1 MRPSWAEP
9 RRALPV
15 ALAALTVAV
24 GGCGGGHHASAQPT
38 PTGTAAQRAGGDR
51 APSDRE
57 LIQAL
62 LDRRARALERGAARA
77 YAATAASGVRAAAR
91 TDARRARP
99 LGLRDVQ
106 LGIDRLDLHGRRA
119 RAHVVTAWGIRGVR
133 GTFRTERR
141 IVLRRTGAG
150 WRIART
156 LGRRGLAPWEVTAY
170 TRRDEPHFVVLV
182 PPGLDID
189 AAGLPS
195 ALQDGYARFA
205 ATLQRAHLRH
215 RYLVVVAP
223 TATGANQLT
232 EDIRGVQTL
241 SAVAD
246 TSVHEEGPAQQVTQ
260 VLSQRLLVV
269 WPAFSGLGFD
279 ERRRVVAHELTHLV
293 LAGATSGRTPSWL
306 VEGIA
311 LYVSGDRRSDQV
323 TSILRGVAGA
333 EGAAARPA
341 LSLRRLS
348 APNAIARLSGPR
360 QAGAYAYA
368 SAAAFAIADRYGR
381 QALLRL
387 YDAFGDPRLH
397 GPGGAALT
405 SRALRRVIGVGLAAF
420 ERDLRAGLS

>member
-1 MRPSWAEP
+1 VTVV
-9 RRALPV
+9 V
-15 ALAALTVAV
+15 A
-24 GGCGGGHHASAQPT
+24 GCGGGHGTPARPT

-62 LDRRARALERGAARA
+62 VNRRARALERGAARA
-77 YAATAASGVRAAAR
+77 YAATAASGARAAAR

-106 LGIDRLDLHGRRA
+106 LGIDRLDVHGRRA
-119 RAHVVTAWGIRGVR
+119 RARVVTAWGIRGVR
-133 GTFRTERR
+133 GTFRTERQ
-141 IVLRRTGAG
+141 IVLRRTGGG
-150 WRIART
+150 WRIAGT
-156 LGRRGLAPWEVTAY
+156 LGRRGLAPWEVAAY

-182 PPGLDID
+182 PSGLDID

-205 ATLQRAHLRH
+205 ATLPRAHLRR

-223 TATGANQLT
+223 TAAGAKALT
-232 EDIRGVQTL
+232 EDIRGVETL

-246 TSVHEEGPAQQVTQ
+246 TAVREAGPAQRVTD

-323 TSILRGVAGA
+323 TAILRGLAGA

-348 APNAIARLSGPR
+348 TPNAIARLSGPR

-381 QALLRL
+381 RALLRL
-387 YDAFGDPRLH
+387 YDAFDDTRLH
-397 GPGGAALT
+397 GTGGAALT
-405 SRALRRVIGVGLAAF
+405 SRALRRVIGVSLAAF

>member
-1 MRPSWAEP
+1 VRPSWADP
-9 RRALPV
+9 RRALGI
-15 ALAALTVAV
+15 ALAALAVAAA
-24 GGCGGGHHASAQPT
+24 GCGGGHKPPAQPT
-38 PTGTAAQRAGGDR
+38 PTAAQRSGGDR

-62 LDRRARALERGAARA
+62 LDRRARALERGAPGA
-77 YAATAASGVRAAAR
+77 YAATAASGTRAGAR
-91 TDARRARP
+91 ASARRARP
-99 LGLRDVQ
+99 LGLRDVR
-106 LGIDRLDLHGRRA
+106 LGIDRLAVHGRRA
-119 RAHVVTAWGIRGVR
+119 RARVVTAWAIRGVR
-133 GTFRTERR
+133 GTFRTAQR
-141 IVLRRTGAG
+141 IVLRRTGNG
-150 WRIART
+150 WRIAGT
-156 LGRRGLAPWEVTAY
+156 LGRRGLAPWEVAAY
-170 TRRDEPHFVVLV
+170 TRRDERHFVVLV

-205 ATLQRAHLRH
+205 AALPRAHLRR
-215 RYLVVVAP
+215 RYLVIVAP
-223 TATGANQLT
+223 TAAGAKALT
-232 EDIRGVQTL
+232 EDIRGVETL

-246 TSVHEEGPAQQVTQ
+246 TAVREEGPAQRVAK

-269 WPAFSGLGFD
+269 WPAFSALGFD

-311 LYVSGDRRSDQV
+311 LYVSGDRRSGQV
-323 TSILRGVAGA
+323 TAILRGVAGA

-348 APNAIARLSGPR
+348 APNAIARLTGPQ

-381 QALLRL
+381 RALLRL
-387 YDAFGDPRLH
+387 YDVFDDPGLR
-397 GPGGAALT
+397 GTGGAMLT
-405 SRALRRVIGVGLAAF
+405 SRALRRVIGDSLAAF
-420 ERDLRAGLS
+420 ERELRAGLS

>member
-1 MRPSWAEP
+1 VRPSWADLRP
-9 RRALPV
+9 
-15 ALAALTVAV
+15 ALALVALTVAAA
-24 GGCGGGHHASAQPT
+24 GCGGGHKTPSQPSST
-38 PTGTAAQRAGGDR
+38 PTAAQRSGGDR

-77 YAATAASGVRAAAR
+77 YAATSANGARAAAAR
-91 TDARRARP
+91 ADARRARP
-99 LGLRDVQ
+99 LGLRDVR

-141 IVLRRTGAG
+141 ILLRRTRGG
-150 WRIART
+150 WRIAGT
-156 LGRRGLAPWEVTAY
+156 LGRRGLAPWEVAAY
-170 TRRDEPHFVVLV
+170 TRRDERHFVVLV
-182 PPGLDID
+182 PSGVDID
-189 AAGLPS
+189 AAGLPAS
-195 ALQDGYARFA
+195 LQDGYARFA
-205 ATLQRAHLRH
+205 TTLPRAHLRR
-215 RYLVVVAP
+215 RYLVVVAS
-223 TATGANQLT
+223 TAAGANRLT
-232 EDIRGVQTL
+232 EDIRGVETL

-246 TSVHEEGPAQQVTQ
+246 TAVREEGPAQRVTK

-323 TSILRGVAGA
+323 TAILRGLAGA
-333 EGAAARPA
+333 EGVAARPA

-348 APNAIARLSGPR
+348 APNAIARLSGAR

-381 QALLRL
+381 RALLRL
-387 YDAFGDPRLH
+387 YDAFDDPGLP
-397 GPGGAALT
+397 GKGGATLT
-405 SRALRRVIGVGLAAF
+405 SRALRRTIGVGLAAF